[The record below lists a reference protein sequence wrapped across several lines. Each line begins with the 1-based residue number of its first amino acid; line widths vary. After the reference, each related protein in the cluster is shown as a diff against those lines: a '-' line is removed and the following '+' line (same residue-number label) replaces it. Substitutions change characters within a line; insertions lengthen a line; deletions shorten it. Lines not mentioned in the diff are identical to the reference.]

1 MDASLGRDLSSVAS
15 RHTCRRLHGALGWFL
30 DHGDDDDDG
39 DDGGDDDGDDGD
51 GDDGDDGDGDDG
63 DDGDDDGNDGVEDIF
78 GPVRRINDD
87 VSRSGPRSIISSCV
101 TTSAK

>member
-51 GDDGDDGDGDDG
+51 G
-63 DDGDDDGNDGVEDIF
+63 NDGVEVIF

-101 TTSAK
+101 TTLAK

>member
-1 MDASLGRDLSSVAS
+1 MDASLGRDLSPVAS

-30 DHGDDDDDG
+30 DHGGGDDD
-39 DDGGDDDGDDGD
+39 GDDDGDDGD
-51 GDDGDDGDGDDG
+51 G
-63 DDGDDDGNDGVEDIF
+63 NDGVEVIF

-101 TTSAK
+101 TTLAK